1 MSTLYI
7 RDVPDDVS
15 ATLKQRA
22 SEAGL
27 SLSGYVNAEL
37 VRIAETPTNAA
48 LLERMRKRPSAGAP
62 GRVDI
67 AQALRAERG

>member
-7 RDVPDDVS
+7 RDVPEDVS

-27 SLSGYVNAEL
+27 SLSAYVNAEL
-37 VRIAETPTNAA
+37 VRIAEVPTNAA
-48 LLERMRKRPSAGAP
+48 LLEQVRRNPPASAP

-67 AQALRAERG
+67 VHALRAERG

>member
-48 LLERMRKRPSAGAP
+48 LLERMRKRSSARAP

-67 AQALRAERG
+67 AQALRAERE